1 MHDVTLFFSF
11 IHVKLLCFVSHS
23 NDMMSYQSSSAE
35 NVSCNVAPFFHHH
48 SVVIQH
54 LVSERRLSLIF
65 INTDMTIV
73 RAETGE
79 NQDSCFV
86 QEQKRDRVKSV
97 IHQHIMSVKRHT
109 CPGQLVSMKL
119 YKFMFVEKCIGNRFI
134 FLENIP
140 EYNYLLLKF

>member
-1 MHDVTLFFSF
+1 
-11 IHVKLLCFVSHS
+11 
-23 NDMMSYQSSSAE
+23 
-35 NVSCNVAPFFHHH
+35 
-48 SVVIQH
+48 
-54 LVSERRLSLIF
+54 
-65 INTDMTIV
+65 MTIV

-86 QEQKRDRVKSV
+86 QEQKRDRVKPI

-109 CPGQLVSMKL
+109 CPGQLVSKKL